1 MQNTAENLRIKPRVN
16 RVSQWLVRF
25 PRAVPVLIFL
35 VIALITGV
43 AVVAIEASE
52 DQRERVI
59 MREVAQTLVAELDRR
74 SSTTE
79 AYLRAG
85 SALFAAADDV
95 RLPMFRTFSSQLRLD
110 SNARGSEGIGWAE
123 VITADQVEAFE
134 ASTSNEKGFDYKV
147 RREAGA
153 QGPTLVPITFLK
165 PDSEENRA
173 QLGYDLY
180 SDPVRRAAMDEAAQL
195 VRPTATAK
203 LELSRYEETTRIGFL
218 LFMPVFDGAPDA
230 RRLKGFI
237 FSPFDA
243 QYFLGTA
250 MDHSAHPQMGVR
262 LYDGPPASA
271 NLLAQHAPAFSS
283 GVTISEQVEVG
294 SRPFVVEIESAR
306 AGSLSPLSMATLL
319 FGLALAS
326 LLLLLARLV
335 TRQVIEDEV
344 ALTFFEEQN
353 SIRNS
358 LTRELN
364 HRVKNT
370 LASIISIISLTRRR
384 TTSLDDFA
392 DSLEGRVR
400 ALSATH
406 DLLTQSEWGTT
417 PLRSVVEVELAP
429 YSGGGN
435 DVVLEGPDIE
445 LAPNDA
451 LSLGLAIH
459 ELATNAAKYGALSQQ
474 GGRVSINWKSEGEE
488 LVVVDWEERGGPEVS
503 AVRTPGFGTDL
514 IQKIVAHEL
523 RQPVEMR
530 FDPEGV
536 SCTLRVPLRV
546 RREFQIRERLA
557 SLSD

>member
-1 MQNTAENLRIKPRVN
+1 MHDTAENLRNKPRVN
-16 RVSQWLVRF
+16 RVSQWLVRY
-25 PRAVPVLIFL
+25 PRAVPLLIFL
-35 VIALITGV
+35 IVAVITSV
-43 AVVAIEASE
+43 AVVVIESSE

-123 VITADQVEAFE
+123 VITVGQMDAFE
-134 ASTSNEKGFDYKV
+134 NAISAEKGFDYKV
-147 RREAGA
+147 IRESGA
-153 QGPTLVPITFLK
+153 NETRLVPITFLK
-165 PDSEENRA
+165 PDSEEIRA

-180 SDPVRRAAMDEAAQL
+180 SDPVRRAAMDEAARM
-195 VRPTATAK
+195 VRPTATARVV
-203 LELSRYEETTRIGFL
+203 LNQYEEKTRVGFL
-218 LFMPVFDGAPDA
+218 LFMPVFDGPIEA

-250 MDHSAHPQMGVR
+250 MDHSAHRQMGVR
-262 LYDGPPASA
+262 LFDGPPENA

-283 GVTISEQVEVG
+283 GVKIAEQVEVG
-294 SRPFVVEIESAR
+294 NRPFVVEIESAR

-384 TTSLDDFA
+384 TTSLEDFA

-435 DVVLEGPDIE
+435 EVVMDGPDIE

-474 GGRVSINWKSEGEE
+474 GGRVSINWWREGEE
-488 LVVVDWEERGGPEVS
+488 LVVVDWVERGGPEV
-503 AVRTPGFGTDL
+503 AAERTPGFGTDL

-523 RQPVEMR
+523 RQPVAIR

-557 SLSD
+557 RLSD

>member
-1 MQNTAENLRIKPRVN
+1 MHDTTENLRNKPRVN

-25 PRAVPVLIFL
+25 PRAVPLLIFL
-35 VIALITGV
+35 VIALITSL
-43 AVVAIEASE
+43 AVVVIETSE

-59 MREVAQTLVAELDRR
+59 MREVARSLVAELDRR

-123 VITADQVEAFE
+123 VITAGQVDSFE
-134 ASTSNEKGFDYKV
+134 DATSAEKGFDYRV
-147 RREAGA
+147 VREAGA
-153 QGPTLVPITFLK
+153 QGTTLVPITFLK
-165 PDSEENRA
+165 PDNEENRA

-195 VRPTATAK
+195 LRPTATAK
-203 LELSRYEETTRIGFL
+203 LVLNQYEETTRVGFL
-218 LFMPVFDGAPDA
+218 LFMPVFDGPIEA

-250 MDHSAHPQMGVR
+250 MDHSAQPQMGVR
-262 LYDGPPASA
+262 LYDGPVGSA

-294 SRPFVVEIESAR
+294 SRSFVVEIESAR

-435 DVVLEGPDIE
+435 KVVMDGPDIE

-474 GGRVSINWKSEGEE
+474 GGRVSVNWMSEGEE
-488 LVVVDWEERGGPEVS
+488 LVVVEWVERGGPEVS
-503 AVRTPGFGTDL
+503 AERTPGFGTDL

-523 RQPVEMR
+523 RQPVAMR

>member
-1 MQNTAENLRIKPRVN
+1 MHGKAEKLQEKPRAN
-16 RVSQWLVRF
+16 RAGRWLVRF
-25 PRAVPVLIFL
+25 PRAVPLLIFV
-35 VIALITGV
+35 VIALVTSV

-52 DQRERVI
+52 DQRERVV
-59 MREVAQTLVAELDRR
+59 MREVAQTVTAEFTRR
-74 SSTTE
+74 GNTTE

-95 RLPMFRTFSSQLRLD
+95 SLPMFRRFASELRLD
-110 SNARGSEGIGWAE
+110 SNSQGSEAIGWAE
-123 VITADQVEAFE
+123 VISVNEIDAFE
-134 ASTSNEKGFDYKV
+134 IATSAEKGFEYRV
-147 RREAGA
+147 RREAGTR
-153 QGPTLVPITFLK
+153 GTTLIPITFLK
-165 PDSEENRA
+165 PDTEFSRA

-180 SDPVRRAAMDEAAQL
+180 SDPVRRAAMDEAAQM

-203 LELSRYEETTRIGFL
+203 LRRQGAEENSPPGFMI
-218 LFMPVFDGAPDA
+218 FMPVFEGPSGS

-243 QYFLGTA
+243 QYFLASA

-262 LYDGPPASA
+262 IYDGPAEA
-271 NLLAQHAPAFSS
+271 DNLLAQHAPAFPS
-283 GVTISEQVEVG
+283 GITVTEQIEIG
-294 SRPFVVEIESAR
+294 SRAFLVEIESAR

-335 TRQVIEDEV
+335 TRQAIEDQ
-344 ALTFFEEQN
+344 ASLAFFEEQN

-384 TTSLDDFA
+384 TDNLDDFA
-392 DSLEGRVR
+392 DGLEGRVR

-417 PLRSVVEVELAP
+417 PVRSVVEVELAP
-429 YSGGGN
+429 YSGGGS
-435 DVVLEGPDIE
+435 DVVIEGPAIE

-459 ELATNAAKYGALSQQ
+459 ELATNAAKYGALSQP
-474 GGRVSINWKSEGEE
+474 GGTVTIDWKRDEQE
-488 LVVVDWEERGGPEVS
+488 LVVINWVERGGPEVS
-503 AVRTPGFGTDL
+503 AERTPGFGTEL

-523 RQPVEMR
+523 RHPVDMR

-546 RREFQIRERLA
+546 RTEFQIREGLA
-557 SLSD
+557 RLSD

>member
-1 MQNTAENLRIKPRVN
+1 
-16 RVSQWLVRF
+16 
-25 PRAVPVLIFL
+25 
-35 VIALITGV
+35 
-43 AVVAIEASE
+43 
-52 DQRERVI
+52 
-59 MREVAQTLVAELDRR
+59 
-74 SSTTE
+74 
-79 AYLRAG
+79 
-85 SALFAAADDV
+85 
-95 RLPMFRTFSSQLRLD
+95 
-110 SNARGSEGIGWAE
+110 
-123 VITADQVEAFE
+123 
-134 ASTSNEKGFDYKV
+134 
-147 RREAGA
+147 
-153 QGPTLVPITFLK
+153 
-165 PDSEENRA
+165 
-173 QLGYDLY
+173 
-180 SDPVRRAAMDEAAQL
+180 
-195 VRPTATAK
+195 
-203 LELSRYEETTRIGFL
+203 
-218 LFMPVFDGAPDA
+218 
-230 RRLKGFI
+230 
-237 FSPFDA
+237 
-243 QYFLGTA
+243 
-250 MDHSAHPQMGVR
+250 
-262 LYDGPPASA
+262 
-271 NLLAQHAPAFSS
+271 
-283 GVTISEQVEVG
+283 VTIAEQVEVG
-294 SRPFVVEIESAR
+294 SRPFVVEIQSAR

-384 TTSLDDFA
+384 TTSLNDFA

-417 PLRSVVEVELAP
+417 PLRSVVKAELAP

-435 DVVLEGPDIE
+435 EVVMDGPDIE

-474 GGRVSINWKSEGEE
+474 GGRVSINWRSEGEE
-488 LVVVDWEERGGPEVS
+488 LVVVDWVERGGPEV
-503 AVRTPGFGTDL
+503 AAERTPGFGTDL

-523 RQPVEMR
+523 RQPVAIR

-557 SLSD
+557 RLSD

>member
-1 MQNTAENLRIKPRVN
+1 MHDTAEILRNKPRVN

-25 PRAVPVLIFL
+25 PRAVPLLIFL
-35 VIALITGV
+35 VIAVITSV
-43 AVVAIEASE
+43 AVVAIESSE
-52 DQRERVI
+52 DKRERVI

-85 SALFAAADDV
+85 SALFAAAEDV

-110 SNARGSEGIGWAE
+110 SSARGSEGIGWAE
-123 VITADQVEAFE
+123 VITVGQIEAFE
-134 ASTSNEKGFDYKV
+134 ATTSAEKGFNYKV
-147 RREAGA
+147 VREPGA
-153 QGPTLVPITFLK
+153 KETRLVPVTFLK
-165 PDSEENRA
+165 PDSEETRA

-180 SDPVRRAAMDEAAQL
+180 SDPVRRAAMDEAARM
-195 VRPTATAK
+195 VRPTATARVV
-203 LELSRYEETTRIGFL
+203 LNRYEDTTRIGFL
-218 LFMPVFDGAPDA
+218 LFMPVFDGPSEA

-262 LYDGPPASA
+262 LFDGPVESA

-283 GVTISEQVEVG
+283 GVTIAEQVEVG
-294 SRPFVVEIESAR
+294 NRPFVVQIESAR

-384 TTSLDDFA
+384 TTSLDEFA

-435 DVVLEGPDIE
+435 EVVMGGPDIE

-474 GGRVSINWKSEGEE
+474 GGKVSINWRSEGEE
-488 LVVVDWEERGGPEVS
+488 LVVVDWVERGGPEVS
-503 AVRTPGFGTDL
+503 AERTPGFGTEL

-523 RQPVEMR
+523 RQPVAIR

>member
-1 MQNTAENLRIKPRVN
+1 MHDTAENLRNKPRAN
-16 RVSQWLVRF
+16 RVSRWLVRF
-25 PRAVPVLIFL
+25 PRAVPLLIFL
-35 VIALITGV
+35 VIAVITSV
-43 AVVAIEASE
+43 AVIAIESSE

-74 SSTTE
+74 SSTRE

-123 VITADQVEAFE
+123 VITAGQIQAFE
-134 ASTSNEKGFDYKV
+134 YAISAEKGFDYRV
-147 RREAGA
+147 SGESGA
-153 QGPTLVPITFLK
+153 NETRLVPITFLK
-165 PDSEENRA
+165 PDSDENRA

-180 SDPVRRAAMDEAAQL
+180 SDPVRRAAMDEAARL
-195 VRPTATAK
+195 VRPTATARVV
-203 LELSRYEETTRIGFL
+203 LNQYEEKTRVGFL
-218 LFMPVFDGAPDA
+218 LFMPVFDGPIEA

-250 MDHSAHPQMGVR
+250 MDHSAHRQMGVR
-262 LYDGPPASA
+262 LFDGPAESA
-271 NLLAQHAPAFSS
+271 NLLAQHAPAFST
-283 GVTISEQVEVG
+283 GVTIAEQVEVG
-294 SRPFVVEIESAR
+294 NRPFVVEVESAR

-417 PLRSVVEVELAP
+417 PLRSVIEVELAP

-435 DVVLEGPDIE
+435 EVVMAGPDIE

-474 GGRVSINWKSEGEE
+474 GGKVSINWMSEGEE
-488 LVVVDWEERGGPEVS
+488 LVVVDWVERGGPEVS
-503 AVRTPGFGTDL
+503 AERTPGFGTDL

-523 RQPVEMR
+523 RQPVAIR

>member
-1 MQNTAENLRIKPRVN
+1 MLAVMNDTVESLRSKPRVN
-16 RVSQWLVRF
+16 RVSKWLVRF
-25 PRAVPVLIFL
+25 PRAVPLLIFL
-35 VIALITGV
+35 VIATVTSV
-43 AVVAIEASE
+43 AVVAIEANE

-59 MREVAQTLVAELDRR
+59 MREVAQTLAGELDRR

-85 SALFAAADDV
+85 SALFAAEAEV
-95 RLPMFRTFSSQLRLD
+95 SLPLFRNFASQLRLD
-110 SNARGSEGIGWAE
+110 SNTRGSEGIGWAE
-123 VITADQVEAFE
+123 AIIAGQPGASDVSGFGEAE
-134 ASTSNEKGFDYKV
+134 N
-147 RREAGA
+147 
-153 QGPTLVPITFLK
+153 QPTMVVPITFLK
-165 PDSEENRA
+165 PDSPENRV
-173 QLGYDLY
+173 QLNYDLY
-180 SDPVRRAAMDEAAQL
+180 SDPVRRAAMVEAAQL
-195 VRPTATAK
+195 QRPTATAK
-203 LELSRYEETTRIGFL
+203 LILNPNGEAERTGFL
-218 LFMPVFDGAPDA
+218 LFMPVFDRAVNS
-230 RRLKGFI
+230 RQLKGFI

-243 QYFLGTA
+243 QYFLETA
-250 MDHSAHPQMGVR
+250 MDHSAHPEMGVR
-262 LYDGPPASA
+262 LFDGPVESA
-271 NLLAQHAPAFSS
+271 NLLAQHAPAFPS
-283 GVTISEQVEVG
+283 GVKMIEQVEVG
-294 SRPFVVEIESAR
+294 SRPFALEIESAR

-335 TRQVIEDEV
+335 TRQVIEDE
-344 ALTFFEEQN
+344 ASLTFFEEQN

-384 TTSLDDFA
+384 TTDLDEFA

-435 DVVLEGPDIE
+435 EVVMEGPDLE

-474 GGRVSINWKSEGEE
+474 GGRVSITWQIEGHE
-488 LVVVDWEERGGPEVS
+488 LIVIDWVERGGPEVS
-503 AVRTPGFGTDL
+503 ADRKPGFGTEL

-523 RQPVEMR
+523 RQPVAMR

-536 SCTLRVPLRV
+536 SCTLRLPLRV

>member
-1 MQNTAENLRIKPRVN
+1 M
-16 RVSQWLVRF
+16 SQWLVRY
-25 PRAVPVLIFL
+25 PRAIPLLIL
-35 VIALITGV
+35 LIVAVITSA
-43 AVVAIEASE
+43 AVVAIESSE

-59 MREVAQTLVAELDRR
+59 MREVVQTLVAELDRR

-123 VITADQVEAFE
+123 VTNVGQVEAFE
-134 ASTSNEKGFDYKV
+134 NAISMEKGFDYKV
-147 RREAGA
+147 IRESGA
-153 QGPTLVPITFLK
+153 KETRLVPVTFLK
-165 PDSEENRA
+165 PDSEETRA

-180 SDPVRRAAMDEAAQL
+180 SDPVMRAAMDEAARM
-195 VRPTATAK
+195 VRPTATARVVLNK
-203 LELSRYEETTRIGFL
+203 YEEITRVGFL
-218 LFMPVFDGAPDA
+218 LFMPVFDGPIEA

-250 MDHSAHPQMGVR
+250 MDHSAHHQMGVR
-262 LYDGPPASA
+262 LFDGPPESA

-283 GVTISEQVEVG
+283 GVTIAEQVEVG
-294 SRPFVVEIESAR
+294 SRPLVVEIESAR

-319 FGLALAS
+319 FGLALTS

-400 ALSATH
+400 ALSSTH

-417 PLRSVVEVELAP
+417 PLRSVIEIELAP

-435 DVVLEGPDIE
+435 EVVMGGPDIE

-474 GGRVSINWKSEGEE
+474 GGRVSINWRGEGEE
-488 LVVVDWEERGGPEVS
+488 LVVVDWVERGGPEVS
-503 AVRTPGFGTDL
+503 AERTPGFGTDL

-523 RQPVEMR
+523 HQPVAIR